1 MKTGLKAMPAT
12 FSIVACDLDAGE
24 WGVAV
29 QSRYFA
35 VGAAVPYARAGV
47 GAVATQA
54 WFHPDHGRRALALLA
69 EGQAAP
75 AVLERLLA
83 GDPARRVRQLA
94 VVDARG
100 QVAAWTG
107 PDCIEWAGHRWGRHF
122 SCQGNI
128 LAGPEVVSAMAEA
141 FEGGGGRLADR
152 LVAALRAG
160 QGAGGDR
167 RGKQSAALLVV
178 REGTGF
184 AGIGDRG
191 VDIRVDDHP
200 EPIEELARLLEV
212 YRGTVWGQLAEGA
225 VRLLE
230 RETVQ
235 FLQAILARAGAYRG
249 ETHGDLDAATRL
261 ALEEFA
267 RARGLEGE
275 VLADQ
280 VGRGLFRALCEAYE
294 RAG

>member
-1 MKTGLKAMPAT
+1 M
-12 FSIVACDLDAGE
+12 
-24 WGVAV
+24 

-35 VGAAVPYARAGV
+35 AGAAVPYARAGV

-54 WFHPDHGRRALALLA
+54 WFHPDHGLRALALLA
-69 EGQAAP
+69 EGHSAP
-75 AVLERLLA
+75 TAMERLLA
-83 GDPARRVRQLA
+83 DDPARRVRQVAL
-94 VVDARG
+94 VDARG
-100 QVAAWTG
+100 RVAAWTG
-107 PDCIEWAGHRWGRHF
+107 PECLEWAGHHEGSQF

-128 LAGPEVVSAMAEA
+128 LAGPRVVAAMAEA
-141 FEGGGGRLADR
+141 FDGYAGRLADR

-160 QGAGGDR
+160 QAAGGDR
-167 RGKQSAALLVV
+167 RGKQSAALVIA

-212 YRGTVWGQLAEGA
+212 YRGTVWGQLTEGA
-225 VRLLE
+225 VRLPE

-235 FLQAILARAGAYRG
+235 FLQAILARSGAYRG

-275 VLADQ
+275 VRADQ
-280 VGRGLFRALCEAYE
+280 VSRRLFRALCEAYE